1 VVEISFPAYG
11 TTWPSL
17 TAWQASFSGYTF
29 GQGTALELREIQG
42 IDMPTVRTGDAG
54 RPRDHGMFRGLDV
67 MGERELILDGDL
79 HNKSGSFE
87 EAEAA
92 LAAATVP
99 GGSEDTPLFQA
110 LPGWGTLAAMAR
122 VRKRQM
128 PRDIT
133 VSLGN
138 LGKVAL
144 MFAADDPRWYAQTQQ
159 TTVSP
164 PTKSAGFSFPMSFP
178 LSFGGGSSAGV
189 ASVTN
194 AGNIETR
201 PLLII
206 EGPCENPSITNAT
219 AEGSPNLR
227 FNMVVAAG
235 GRLVLDTD
243 FHTATYYTAGTTL
256 GSTRLGTLAYGSRWF
271 TLAPG
276 TSTLQFLSATSE
288 GRLSIQWASAYVL

>member
-1 VVEISFPAYG
+1 
-11 TTWPSL
+11 
-17 TAWQASFSGYTF
+17 
-29 GQGTALELREIQG
+29 
-42 IDMPTVRTGDAG
+42 
-54 RPRDHGMFRGLDV
+54 
-67 MGERELILDGDL
+67 MGERELIFDGDL
-79 HNKSGSFE
+79 HNNAGTLW

-92 LAAATVP
+92 LDAATIP
-99 GGSEDTPLFQA
+99 GGSEDTPLFQR
-110 LPGWGTLAAMAR
+110 LPGWGTLAVMAR
-122 VRKRQM
+122 IRKRQM

-164 PTKSAGFSFPMSFP
+164 PTKSAGFSFPLSFP

-189 ASVTN
+189 ATVTN

-206 EGPCENPSITNAT
+206 EGPCENPSITNVT
-219 AEGSPNLR
+219 AEGSPNLT
-227 FNMVVAAG
+227 FNMVIASGAK
-235 GRLVLDTD
+235 LVLDTD
-243 FHTATYYTAGTTL
+243 FHTATFYTAGGTL
-256 GSTRLGTLAYGSRWF
+256 GSTRAGTKAYGSQWF

-276 TSTLQFLSATSE
+276 TSTLQFLSASSE